1 MVISMAPFDATDS
14 VRVAQYRMTRAFAD
28 AGLPTPELDARF
40 LMQSV
45 IGIDG
50 TAIITHPERSLG
62 DRAEQLWHAMRRRL
76 SHEPVARIVGE
87 REFYG
92 RAFTVTPDVLDPRA
106 DSEAIIDLALEIAN
120 DKGWRDAP
128 LRIADIGTGSGILA
142 VTLLAEFPKATAVA
156 TDISAEALAVAQAN
170 ARRHGVSERLTS
182 AVTRGLQGVTGPFD
196 LIVSN
201 PPYIP
206 TDDISGLSVDVRN
219 YDPWIALDGG
229 ADGLHIYREIVNDV
243 RSLCSLGWVI
253 LEVGAGQVDDVSSIF
268 TTLSR
273 LPPRMRQDL
282 GGHPR
287 AVAFEILC

>member
-1 MVISMAPFDATDS
+1 MVISIAPFDATDS

-40 LMQSV
+40 LIQSV
-45 IGIDG
+45 LGIDG
-50 TAIITHPERSLG
+50 AAIITHPERGLG

-106 DSEAIIDLALEIAN
+106 DSEAIIDLALEIAD

-142 VTLLAEFPKATAVA
+142 VTLLAEIPRAAAVA
-156 TDISAEALAVAQAN
+156 TDISAAALVVAKSNAERYEVN
-170 ARRHGVSERLTS
+170 ARLSF
-182 AVTRGLQGVTGPFD
+182 AQTRGLQGVGGPFNI
-196 LIVSN
+196 IVSN

-206 TDDISGLSVDVRN
+206 TDAIPGLQADVRD
-219 YDPWIALDGG
+219 YDPLIALDGG
-229 ADGLHIYREIVNDV
+229 SDGLHIYREIANDV
-243 RSLCSLGWVI
+243 RSLCSSGWVI
-253 LEVGAGQVDDVSSIF
+253 LEVGAGQADDVSSIF
-268 TTLSR
+268 ATLSR